1 MNPVVENAIVAALV
15 LCAAAYAFH
24 ALAPKFW
31 RARLYARLGIK
42 VTTGGPGC
50 GSCSPP
56 AAKQPDALKRGEEVA
71 ISPGSIRKAKR
82 H

>member
-1 MNPVVENAIVAALV
+1 MAPPTRPAVLV
-15 LCAAAYAFH
+15 IGAVLYAFH

-31 RARLYARLGIK
+31 RAQLYARLGIR
-42 VTTGGPGC
+42 VSPHAEPGC
-50 GSCSPP
+50 GGCEPP